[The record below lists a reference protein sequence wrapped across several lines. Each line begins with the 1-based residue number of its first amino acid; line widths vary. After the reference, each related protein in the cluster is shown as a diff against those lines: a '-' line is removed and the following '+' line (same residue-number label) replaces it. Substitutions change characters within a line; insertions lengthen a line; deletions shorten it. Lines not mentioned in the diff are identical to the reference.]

1 MATRTTY
8 NELTAAQLAEQAAEG
23 VRGLNH
29 LTRDEG
35 SLQTPAEVYRV
46 LGSLELL
53 AARLPQALAQ
63 LDALLQRWADA
74 ELVSIDDGE
83 FAGDPAAAVATASVY
98 LVEEATPVAVRLQEV
113 LGRAQ
118 QAIAFASF
126 TGELPDDG
134 GPS

>member
-1 MATRTTY
+1 
-8 NELTAAQLAEQAAEG
+8 
-23 VRGLNH
+23 

-46 LGSLELL
+46 LGSLESV

-63 LDALLQRWADA
+63 LDALLQRWVEA

-83 FAGDPAAAVATASVY
+83 FAGDPVAAVATSSVY
-98 LVEEATPVAVRLQEV
+98 LLEEATSLAVRLQEV
-113 LGRAQ
+113 VGRAQ

-126 TGELPDDG
+126 AGDLPGEV
-134 GPS
+134 